1 MNSNKRPLRILHV
14 VGAMNRGGIE
24 TWLMHVLRNINR
36 DAYQMDFLV
45 HTTEP
50 GAYNNEICALGSKL
64 IPCTTSSKPWLYAK
78 DLQRILQ
85 KYGPYDVVH
94 SHVHHFSG
102 LVTFLAKKA
111 GVPIRIAHSHLDSS
125 PLEAKRS
132 IVRHLYLALSKVL
145 ISLYATTG
153 LACSNVA
160 AIDLFGLR
168 WNKDSRWQLLYYGI
182 DMNKFKEKPD
192 SKSLRLE
199 LGIPIDA
206 FVIGH
211 VGRFQKQKNHRFIL
225 EIFAEVVK
233 QESQAFLL
241 LVGEGIMKA
250 EIEEQASQMG
260 LKNQIIFAGS
270 RSDIPKIMMG
280 VMDVFILPSL
290 NEGLPM
296 VGIEAQAAGLPIVLS
311 DVVTEE
317 VIKDK
322 LFVRRISL
330 SESASVWAD
339 QILTLKNSK
348 SIISQENSISI
359 LEKSEFNISHS
370 IKELIKIYDEQY
382 CQSHKSESK
391 HSTTCP
397 NSSN

>member
-1 MNSNKRPLRILHV
+1 MNTNKRPLRILHV

-24 TWLMHVLRNINR
+24 TWLMHVLRNIDR

-50 GAYNNEICALGSKL
+50 GAYNNEICVLGSKL
-64 IPCTTSSKPWLYAK
+64 IPCTTSSKPWLYAR
-78 DLQRILQ
+78 DLQSRLQ

-102 LVTFLAKKA
+102 LVMFLTKKA

-192 SKSLRLE
+192 SNSLRLE
-199 LGIPIDA
+199 LGIPVDA

-225 EIFAEVVK
+225 EIFAEIVK

-241 LVGEGIMKA
+241 LVGEGILKG

-260 LKNQIIFAGS
+260 LRNQIIFAGS

-339 QILTLKNSK
+339 KIITLKNAK
-348 SIISQENSISI
+348 SIISQENSIAI

-382 CQSHKSESK
+382 CQSRKG
-391 HSTTCP
+391 
-397 NSSN
+397 